1 MIAWLLRDRSTG
13 RIVVVQPPNAPALLA
28 TACVLAGRVAAAAGR
43 SSHPYDGV
51 AAAASIWWAGDEL
64 LRGVNPFRRLLGAST
79 LAGIAIALRRAAR
92 ERARR
97 R

>member
-1 MIAWLLRDRSTG
+1 MIAWLLRDRTTG

-28 TACVLAGRVAAAAGR
+28 SASVLAGRVATAAGR
-43 SSHPYDGV
+43 SARPYDAA

-79 LAGIAIALRRAAR
+79 LAGLAIALRRAAR
-92 ERARR
+92 GRAHRR
-97 R
+97 